1 MTDFMTASPVSL
13 VQPTCPGEQRAKGV
27 QLQSTC
33 HLCRESHKTQVWLCF
48 LVLSLLSSSTCAAPE
63 PPTLHLLKCLRSETL
78 KNAIERSEAMLYAPS
93 TSDVKEKCKMMSLRC
108 YMLELMMVIG
118 EEEIQDKKARCI
130 FDFNATLP
138 TEHPVDCP
146 PCEAY
151 SLKNI
156 KVFLERLI
164 SLLQEMNS
172 RTT

>member
-78 KNAIERSEAMLYAPS
+78 KNAIE
-93 TSDVKEKCKMMSLRC
+93 EKCKMMSLRC